1 MFIMSEHSIKRGI
14 ALEGGGAK
22 GSYQLGVMQAIHE
35 IGISYEGVV
44 GASIGAINGAMIA
57 MQDLKLMEDVWLGT
71 QVGDIINGDKE
82 LLEKLVKL
90 DFKEDVDKIRQLVI
104 DTIKQ
109 GGLDVS
115 PYRAYLRRIDD
126 EERIRASNIE
136 YGLVTLSLTDLKPIE
151 RFVDDIETGMLID
164 YIIASAN
171 FPAFKLE
178 KINNKIFLDGGF
190 FDNLPVNML
199 IDRGYDE
206 VIAIRIMGMG
216 RIRKVKKEDA
226 AKVITIMPSEDLG
239 KTLEIDPKRA
249 AYNIKLGYY
258 DAYRHFKKLKGKR
271 YYITEIWTED
281 DVFKRLA
288 NLPEHLTTQLMNT
301 MDVQQPP
308 RRFIFETFLPTLC
321 DVLKL
326 SREATYGD
334 IFLAFYEAL
343 AEEAGVDRLKFY
355 TLETLIEA
363 VNAHYTKEALEL
375 TRTLDGLSIH
385 LLNFIRNTGI
395 ALIWSKQR
403 RQFLEY
409 ILYLLL
415 QSDVSAERQI
425 IQKGNQ

>member
-1 MFIMSEHSIKRGI
+1 
-14 ALEGGGAK
+14 
-22 GSYQLGVMQAIHE
+22 
-35 IGISYEGVV
+35 
-44 GASIGAINGAMIA
+44 
-57 MQDLKLMEDVWLGT
+57 
-71 QVGDIINGDKE
+71 
-82 LLEKLVKL
+82 
-90 DFKEDVDKIRQLVI
+90 
-104 DTIKQ
+104 
-109 GGLDVS
+109 
-115 PYRAYLRRIDD
+115 
-126 EERIRASNIE
+126 
-136 YGLVTLSLTDLKPIE
+136 
-151 RFVDDIETGMLID
+151 
-164 YIIASAN
+164 
-171 FPAFKLE
+171 
-178 KINNKIFLDGGF
+178 
-190 FDNLPVNML
+190 
-199 IDRGYDE
+199 
-206 VIAIRIMGMG
+206 MGMG